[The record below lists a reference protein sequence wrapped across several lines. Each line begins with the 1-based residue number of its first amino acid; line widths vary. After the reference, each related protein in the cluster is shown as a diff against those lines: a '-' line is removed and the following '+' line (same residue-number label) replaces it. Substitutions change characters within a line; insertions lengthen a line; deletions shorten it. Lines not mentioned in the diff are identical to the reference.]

1 MKKFMVC
8 GSRTITD
15 EKRVFGEIEKCW
27 SENLGSEP
35 VVLVEGEARGVD
47 SIAKAWAISKNF
59 QLEPHKPD
67 WKKFGRGA
75 GIVRNKEM
83 VEASDFVLIL
93 WDGASKGTLSDIQ
106 FCEKLEKQNKVVM
119 FI

>member
-15 EKRVFGEIEKCW
+15 EKFVISEIEKCW
-27 SENLGSEP
+27 AESLGAEP
-35 VVLVEGEARGVD
+35 VIVVEGEAKGVD
-47 SIAKAWAISKNF
+47 SIAKSWAISKNF

-67 WKKFGRGA
+67 WKRFGRGA

-93 WDGASKGTLSDIQ
+93 WDGSSKGTLSDIKL
-106 FCEKLEKQNKVVM
+106 CEKLSKQNKVVTVN
-119 FI
+119 